1 MPTLPPAGSTR
12 SLWSGILN
20 RSLFVVVVDE
30 FPINDQRTTSNRS
43 MQIPR
48 LYPIIDLEVSG
59 CPMEFLLQ
67 EFALAGLPW
76 VQLRVKKANSRQ
88 LFANAQRL
96 VELARRHG
104 LTAIVNDRA
113 DIAWL
118 SGADGVHVGQEDLPV
133 EHAREIV
140 GPERIV
146 GYSTH
151 NLVQALEAE
160 QSSADYI
167 AIGPVFAT
175 TSKENPDPIVSR
187 LELRQIRRQVKKPLV
202 AIGGITSQ
210 NAAELFDLGLD
221 SVAVIRDLVNAPDIR
236 AKISQFPKVAA
247 S

>member
-1 MPTLPPAGSTR
+1 
-12 SLWSGILN
+12 
-20 RSLFVVVVDE
+20 
-30 FPINDQRTTSNRS
+30 

-48 LYPIIDLEVSG
+48 LYPIIDLEVSLH
-59 CPMEFLLQ
+59 PLEFLIG
-67 EFALAGLPW
+67 EFVAAGLTW
-76 VQLRVKKANSRQ
+76 VQLRNKKANSRQ

-118 SGADGVHVGQEDLPV
+118 SDADGVHVGQEDLPV
-133 EHAREIV
+133 KQARNIV
-140 GPERIV
+140 GPKKIV

-151 NLVQALEAE
+151 NLAQALEAE

-175 TSKENPDPIVSR
+175 TSKANPDPIVAWE
-187 LELRQIRRQVKKPLV
+187 ELREIRSRVKKPMV

-210 NAAELFDLGLD
+210 NAARLFDIGLD
-221 SVAVIRDLVNAPDIR
+221 SVAVIRDLVSAPDVR
-236 AKISQFPKVAA
+236 SRISHFLKATGA
-247 S
+247 

>member
-1 MPTLPPAGSTR
+1 
-12 SLWSGILN
+12 
-20 RSLFVVVVDE
+20 
-30 FPINDQRTTSNRS
+30 

-48 LYPIIDLEVSG
+48 LYPILDLEVSLHSL
-59 CPMEFLLQ
+59 EFLIG
-67 EFALAGLPW
+67 EFAAAGLTW
-76 VQLRVKKANSRQ
+76 VQLRDKKANSRQ
-88 LFANAQRL
+88 LFANAQQL

-140 GPERIV
+140 GSGKIV

-151 NLVQALEAE
+151 NLAQALEAE

-175 TSKENPDPIVSR
+175 TSKTNPDPTVPWE
-187 LELRQIRRQVKKPLV
+187 ELREIRSRIKKPIV

-210 NAAELFDLGLD
+210 NAARLFDIGLD
-221 SVAVIRDLVNAPDIR
+221 SVAVIRDLISASDIQK
-236 AKISQFPKVAA
+236 KISQFLKATGG
-247 S
+247 